1 MSQIKRIGI
10 DTSKAV
16 FTLHGVDQAGQP
28 VLRTNLRRA
37 QMILFFKKLP
47 PTDQLPWKPAPGR
60 LASLGSIAGRPWPHR
75 APASTAIRETPLREA
90 RQERPQRRRGDLRGR
105 WASGDAVRAGKDRHP
120 TGAGD
125 GPEGARD
132 VGQRT
137 QLVNA
142 LRGHGAEFGVIA
154 AKGDPTDPAPARGD
168 RGRDRHPVRR
178 QGDAGAIW
186 PGNRP
191 SSDSRIKA
199 IEVKL
204 IAMHKANPRSAGCW
218 PPSRASVRSSR
229 ADPGNRGRSGSVQ
242 IRPSSGGLARTG
254 AKGTFAGPVASNAWA
269 ASAVL
274 AMNGCASCW

>member
-1 MSQIKRIGI
+1 MTQIKRIGI

-37 QMILFFKKLP
+37 QMIPFFKKSAADRNCHGSLR
-47 PTDQLPWKPAPGR
+47 Q
-60 LASLGSIAGRPWPHR
+60 LASLGSIAGRAWPQR
-75 APASTAIRETPLREA
+75 APASTAICETLREA
-90 RQERPQRRRGDLRGR
+90 RQERPQRCRGDLRGC
-105 WASGDAVRAGKDRHP
+105 WAPEHAFRAGEVNRA
-120 TGAGD
+120 TG
-125 GPEGARD
+125 EGMVLKVRETL

-142 LRGHGAEFGVIA
+142 LRGHAAEFGVIA
-154 AKGDPTDPAPARGD
+154 AKGIRQIPPLLEAIAAETAIPSDAREMLALFGQEID
-168 RGRDRHPVRR
+168 HLDTRL
-178 QGDAGAIW
+178 
-186 PGNRP
+186 
-191 SSDSRIKA
+191 KA

-204 IAMHKANPRSAGCW
+204 IAMHKANRDQPAVGHHPGHRSAH
-218 PPSRASVRSSR
+218 R

-254 AKGTFAGPVASNAWA
+254 AKGTFDRLASNAWA